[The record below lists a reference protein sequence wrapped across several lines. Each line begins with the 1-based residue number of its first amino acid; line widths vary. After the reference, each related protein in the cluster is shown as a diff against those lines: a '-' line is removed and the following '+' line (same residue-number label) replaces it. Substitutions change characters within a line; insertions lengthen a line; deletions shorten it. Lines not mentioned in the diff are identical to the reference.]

1 MSENIKQIIDSKKI
15 LQGLLR
21 TLMTKETLVED
32 DLNLV
37 LDMTVQRIV
46 EILNI
51 EAISV
56 YFVDSDNMI
65 KFTNVYYSPY
75 LWKANPEKEK
85 EFKEKTAKLLG
96 VKIKMGEG
104 RVGKVIK
111 DMQPDIMNDA
121 ALGETGKRIS
131 QSVNFV
137 IKNMLTIPIILD
149 GKGIGALQLLN
160 KMSKKDNT
168 YQNFVEDDARIIGEV
183 ARYCAKLIERIKFPD
198 RKLKEDEMIEIVAK
212 LSGTRVVRLGID
224 KEPDSK
230 LIETIGEEVIKE
242 LRIVPLEKTST
253 TGVSVV
259 MSDPWDIY
267 KRDNF
272 EIRTRLVIDKVFV
285 CPESL
290 IKKYIEK
297 TFTRGEFAS
306 LSEKITAEYGGI
318 ETIQIDENVDE
329 NSSPVVQLCNNII
342 EDAYL
347 RGASDI
353 HIEPREKETIV
364 RYRIDGYLKEILKL
378 PVTVHKAVVSRYKI
392 MSNLDIAEKRL
403 PQDGRIAFKNYSRK
417 GINIDLRLSTT
428 PILFGE
434 KIVMRILDK
443 SSSLL
448 SLEQMGFSEHNLK
461 IYREALAK
469 PYGMILHTGPTGSG
483 KTTTL
488 YAALSAINTP
498 DINIQTA
505 EDPVEYTLPG
515 VNQLQVNKEIG
526 LTFAAALRS
535 FLRQD
540 PDVILVGEIRDKET
554 ATIAVEA
561 ALTGHLLFSTLH
573 TNDAPGTITR
583 LEEMGIEPF
592 LVSASLVCICAQR
605 LARRLCSKCK
615 VAVQPT
621 KEELELLGLEN
632 GNIKIYKPKGCSYC
646 NDTGYKG
653 RIGIHEILLVTP
665 PLRTLISKGGNT
677 DQLREAA
684 IKEGMITLFK
694 DAMQKVI
701 EGITSIEEALTV
713 VRED

>member
-1 MSENIKQIIDSKKI
+1 MTESVKQIIDDKKI
-15 LQGLLR
+15 FQALLR
-21 TLMTKETLVED
+21 AIMTKERLAED

-37 LDMTVQRIV
+37 LDMTVQKIV
-46 EILNI
+46 EVLNV
-51 EAISV
+51 ESISV
-56 YFVDSDNMI
+56 YFVDTDNMI

-75 LWKANPEKEK
+75 LYKDNSDKEK
-85 EFKEKTAKLLG
+85 EFKEKTNKLLG
-96 VKIKMGEG
+96 IKIKIGEG
-104 RVGKVIK
+104 RVGKVIEYGK
-111 DMQPDIMNDA
+111 PDIMNDSA
-121 ALGETGKRIS
+121 IGETGKKIS
-131 QSVNFV
+131 EKVSFA
-137 IKNMLTIPIILD
+137 IKNMLTVPIILD
-149 GKGIGALQLLN
+149 GKCIGAFQLLN
-160 KMSKKDNT
+160 KLSKKDNT
-168 YQNFVEDDARIIGEV
+168 YKDFSEEDARVIAEV
-183 ARYCAKLIERIKFPD
+183 AKYCAKYIERIKFPE
-198 RKLKEDEMIEIVAK
+198 RKLQEDEMIEIIAK
-212 LSGTRVVRLGID
+212 LHGTKIVKLGID
-224 KEPDSK
+224 KDPDPK
-230 LIETIGEEVIKE
+230 LIEAIGENVIRSLK
-242 LRIVPLEKTST
+242 IVPLEKTT
-253 TGVSVV
+253 TSGVSVV
-259 MSDPWDIY
+259 MSDPWDVY

-285 CPESL
+285 CPES
-290 IKKYIEK
+290 IINKYIEK

-306 LSEKITAEYGGI
+306 LSEKISAEYAQVQ
-318 ETIQIDENVDE
+318 TLQIDENVDE
-329 NSSPVVQLCNNII
+329 NSSPVVQLCSNLI

-364 RYRIDGYLKEILKL
+364 RYRIDGYLKEVLKL
-378 PVTVHKAVVSRYKI
+378 PATVHKAVVSRYKI
-392 MSNLDIAEKRL
+392 MSNLDIAERRL
-403 PQDGRIAFKNYSRK
+403 PQDGRIAFKNYSKK

-448 SLEQMGFSEHNLK
+448 SLEQMGFSDYNLK
-461 IYREALAK
+461 IYKEALMK

-488 YAALSAINTP
+488 YAALSVVNTP
-498 DINIQTA
+498 DVNIQTA
-505 EDPVEYTLPG
+505 EDPVEYTLAG

-540 PDVILVGEIRDKET
+540 PDIILVGEIRDKET

-592 LVSASLVCICAQR
+592 LVAASLVCICAQR

-615 VAVQPT
+615 IPVQPT
-621 KEELELLGLEN
+621 KEELKLLGEEYADV
-632 GNIKIYKPKGCSYC
+632 KIYKPKGCSNC

-653 RIGIHEILLVTP
+653 RVGIHELLYVTQ
-665 PLRTLISKGGNT
+665 PLKTLIAKGGNT
-677 DQLREAA
+677 DELREVA

-694 DAMQKVI
+694 DAMLKVVN
-701 EGITSIEEALTV
+701 GITSIEEALTV
-713 VRED
+713 VKED

>member
-1 MSENIKQIIDSKKI
+1 MPENIKQIIDDRKI

-21 TLMTKETLVED
+21 TLMTKEKLVEE

-37 LDMTVQRIV
+37 LDITVQKIV
-46 EILNI
+46 ETLNV

-56 YFVDSDNMI
+56 YFLDTDNMI

-75 LWKANPEKEK
+75 LWKGNPAKEK
-85 EFKEKTAKLLG
+85 EFKEKTNKLLG
-96 VKIKMGEG
+96 IKIKVGEG
-104 RVGKVIK
+104 RVGKVIQECK
-111 DMQPDIMNDA
+111 PDILNDSA
-121 ALGETGKRIS
+121 IGETGKKIS
-131 QSVNFV
+131 ESVGFV
-137 IKNMLTIPIILD
+137 IKNMLTVPIILD
-149 GKGIGALQLLN
+149 GKSLGALQILN
-160 KMSKKDNT
+160 KVSKKDNT
-168 YQNFVEDDARIIGEV
+168 YQNFDDEDARVILEV
-183 ARYCAKLIERIKFPD
+183 AKYCARFIERIKFPE
-198 RKLKEDEMIEIVAK
+198 RKLNEEEMSEIIAK
-212 LSGTRVVRLGID
+212 LSGTKVLKLGVD
-224 KEPDSK
+224 KEPDPK
-230 LIETIGEEVIKE
+230 LLEAVGEEVIRDLK
-242 LRIVPLEKTST
+242 IIPLEKTST

-272 EIRTRLVIDKVFV
+272 EIRTRFVIDKVFV
-285 CPESL
+285 CSQSL
-290 IKKYIEK
+290 INKYIEK
-297 TFTRGEFAS
+297 TFTQGEFVE
-306 LSEKITAEYGGI
+306 LSEKISAEYGKV

-329 NSSPVVQLCNNII
+329 NSSPVVQLCSNII

-364 RYRIDGYLKEILKL
+364 RYRIDGYLKEVLKL
-378 PVTVHKAVVSRYKI
+378 PLSVHKAVVSRYKI

-403 PQDGRIAFKNYSRK
+403 PQDGRIAFKNFSKK
-417 GINIDLRLSTT
+417 GINIDLRISTT
-428 PILFGE
+428 PLLFGE

-443 SSSLL
+443 TASLL
-448 SLEQMGFSEHNLK
+448 SLDQMGFSDYNLK
-461 IYREALAK
+461 IYKEAIQK

-488 YAALSAINTP
+488 YAALSYINTP

-573 TNDAPGTITR
+573 TNDAPTTITR

-615 VAVQPT
+615 IPVQPT
-621 KEELELLGLEN
+621 QEELKLLGDEN
-632 GNIKIYKPKGCSYC
+632 AGITIYKPKGCSYC
-646 NDTGYKG
+646 NETGYKG
-653 RIGIHEILLVTP
+653 RVGIHEVLFVTP
-665 PLRTLISKGGNT
+665 PLKTLIARGGNT
-677 DQLREAA
+677 DELREVA

-694 DAMQKVI
+694 DAMSKVCQ
-701 EGITSIEEALTV
+701 GITSIEEALTV
-713 VRED
+713 VKED